1 VSELNFRG
9 KNVLVTGG
17 TGMIGRQLV
26 SLLLDEGANVRI
38 ASIDDASLVV
48 KGAEFVYAD
57 LTDFHNCLEVC
68 KAMDIVFHLAGIKGS
83 PKMTKER
90 PASFFCADYVDG
102 EKPLVV
108 WGDGTQIRDFIHARD
123 VQGHLFLQ

>member
-1 VSELNFRG
+1 MSELNFRG

-90 PASFFCADYVDG
+90 PASFFV
-102 EKPLVV
+102 P
-108 WGDGTQIRDFIHARD
+108 TM
-123 VQGHLFLQ
+123 